1 MGRDAEELVTRHG
14 RQVLGYTTSWECSQ
28 ISSHLEKLTSG
39 CFSDQFLGQLNV
51 PMGSIKMLGGVVFM
65 SSARPAAI
73 VLVTNER

>member
-1 MGRDAEELVTRHG
+1 MIAP
-14 RQVLGYTTSWECSQ
+14 
-28 ISSHLEKLTSG
+28 EKLTSG
-39 CFSDQFLGQLNV
+39 YCSDQFLGQLNV